1 MSDIST
7 LTRFLPPVLWSSDLD
22 PERFLGRVLR
32 IFEKFLL
39 GIDTGAAVLQA
50 QAPIASASG
59 TSVVFVNPEDSTLF
73 RVGDEITIVGSAERQ
88 TINAVSTV
96 GLGLHNPLAGVYAV
110 GQVRI
115 ADLIIGQ
122 TQCRVNNLER
132 LSKALRI
139 DISQGDQTATTD
151 ISDINGDFVTL
162 AYPLTQDFV
171 MSDDALPVLINDAAN
186 IQFDGSVIDDFRSLL
201 DKRDQLFNPWRTR
214 TDLLPYLAGWLAL
227 ELRED
232 WSEYQQRKLTANIS
246 DIYQFRTLKSGLHRF
261 LDIYAI
267 TQARPRISLDDGE
280 AVVRSLTIDAGELKF
295 TPITFSRF
303 IETGL
308 ANASFLLHPS
318 ALAIDSLNRMYIAD
332 VGDDSEPDRIA
343 GIWRLDTNGE
353 SPMENSSGIT
363 LPDPVAV
370 DTPPAEPLEHPVAL
384 VVDVADRVITVDR
397 GVVIPPVT
405 PNAAIYRWAPPG
417 YVRDVVIDQATVPT
431 LPVVNPIDM
440 VTDAAGNFAVL
451 DRGFHALGDPPAGP
465 SATKIT
471 LVSEGPL
478 AVSNHP
484 LPGIEEPSAL
494 AIDELERYLVADAR
508 DQFSDQPV
516 RLWRV
521 DPAGGWALV
530 DILATLTPAQNPLV
544 FPTGIVVESPN
555 VFLIS
560 DTGLTWGYDPMDPEG
575 ADPSYRY
582 RAEQAA
588 VFRVDVNDLA
598 NPVIT
603 RLTTDRHLVTPT
615 DLILDSQQRIV
626 VTDSGEKVQTIPQRN
641 WRARTNEFG
650 AVLHFSRQRPISWAD
665 RLKVRRNI
673 ADILSTEK
681 PSASQWWM
689 DT

>member
-1 MSDIST
+1 
-7 LTRFLPPVLWSSDLD
+7 
-22 PERFLGRVLR
+22 
-32 IFEKFLL
+32 
-39 GIDTGAAVLQA
+39 
-50 QAPIASASG
+50 
-59 TSVVFVNPEDSTLF
+59 
-73 RVGDEITIVGSAERQ
+73 
-88 TINAVSTV
+88 
-96 GLGLHNPLAGVYAV
+96 
-110 GQVRI
+110 
-115 ADLIIGQ
+115 
-122 TQCRVNNLER
+122 
-132 LSKALRI
+132 
-139 DISQGDQTATTD
+139 
-151 ISDINGDFVTL
+151 
-162 AYPLTQDFV
+162 
-171 MSDDALPVLINDAAN
+171 
-186 IQFDGSVIDDFRSLL
+186 
-201 DKRDQLFNPWRTR
+201 
-214 TDLLPYLAGWLAL
+214 
-227 ELRED
+227 
-232 WSEYQQRKLTANIS
+232 
-246 DIYQFRTLKSGLHRF
+246 
-261 LDIYAI
+261 
-267 TQARPRISLDDGE
+267 
-280 AVVRSLTIDAGELKF
+280 
-295 TPITFSRF
+295 
-303 IETGL
+303 
-308 ANASFLLHPS
+308 
-318 ALAIDSLNRMYIAD
+318 
-332 VGDDSEPDRIA
+332 
-343 GIWRLDTNGE
+343 
-353 SPMENSSGIT
+353 
-363 LPDPVAV
+363 
-370 DTPPAEPLEHPVAL
+370 
-384 VVDVADRVITVDR
+384 
-397 GVVIPPVT
+397 
-405 PNAAIYRWAPPG
+405 
-417 YVRDVVIDQATVPT
+417 
-431 LPVVNPIDM
+431 
-440 VTDAAGNFAVL
+440 
-451 DRGFHALGDPPAGP
+451 
-465 SATKIT
+465 
-471 LVSEGPL
+471 VSEGPL